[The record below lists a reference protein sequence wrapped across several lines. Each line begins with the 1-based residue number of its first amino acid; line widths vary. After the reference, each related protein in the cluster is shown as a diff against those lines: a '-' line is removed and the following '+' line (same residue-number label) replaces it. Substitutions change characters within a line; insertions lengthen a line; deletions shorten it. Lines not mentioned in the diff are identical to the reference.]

1 MPRPELQPTLR
12 EVDRPGIRQRAGF
25 TGGRQHGRAGW
36 AGGAHGDRG
45 RRPAVLIGYR
55 RGEEQGVQGRSVRS
69 QPQSRTPVNVSHTL
83 SRLEARR
90 LSEGYVSI
98 GFMSHLPISGEQP
111 VVPLPDREPAAIRA
125 AVARL
130 DPAALA
136 RFEAGWTAA
145 TARARD
151 EYSLLPAR
159 YFVEHWFNWVAVAR
173 WPELAA
179 RLRACERIVAES
191 PDRAERRAAAAEI
204 SQILRQAET
213 ISA

>member
-1 MPRPELQPTLR
+1 MCSLLSFL
-12 EVDRPGIRQRAGF
+12 PGWN
-25 TGGRQHGRAGW
+25 GW
-36 AGGAHGDRG
+36 LSAVLALRG
-45 RRPAVLIGYR
+45 RSWRPVG
-55 RGEEQGVQGRSVRS
+55 
-69 QPQSRTPVNVSHTL
+69 L
-83 SRLEARR
+83 SRLEAGR
-90 LSEGYVSI
+90 LSEGCVSI
-98 GFMSHLPISGEQP
+98 GFMSHLPVSGEQP

-136 RFEAGWTAA
+136 RFEADWTAA

-179 RLRACERIVAES
+179 RLRACELVVAES

-213 ISA
+213 IGA

>member
-1 MPRPELQPTLR
+1 VCDPWGWLTLTVTAPKSGPDLNPHGPDLQR
-12 EVDRPGIRQRAGF
+12 CDSRDAGPPM
-25 TGGRQHGRAGW
+25 G
-36 AGGAHGDRG
+36 
-45 RRPAVLIGYR
+45 
-55 RGEEQGVQGRSVRS
+55 
-69 QPQSRTPVNVSHTL
+69 L
-83 SRLEARR
+83 SRLEACR
-90 LSEGYVSI
+90 LSAGCVSI
-98 GFMSHLPISGEQP
+98 GFMSHLPVSGEQP

-136 RFEAGWTAA
+136 RFEDGWTAA